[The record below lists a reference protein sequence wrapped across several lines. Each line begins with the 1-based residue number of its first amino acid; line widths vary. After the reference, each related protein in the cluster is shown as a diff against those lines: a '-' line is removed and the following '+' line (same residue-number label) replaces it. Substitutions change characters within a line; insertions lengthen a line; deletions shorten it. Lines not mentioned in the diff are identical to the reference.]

1 MSQDVL
7 SKNEIYSA
15 MEANRP
21 YASYIKTILGQV
33 AVTVWDSTLE
43 KPVDVILNGNPKK
56 KEPGCIVNVWNVKED
71 AVFKRLNVRLFNKGV
86 LIPYQ
91 APEEAPAEKTVEQS
105 TDEELKAIVNSKYM
119 ALVAKLNKIESV
131 PVLFRMMGLAEE
143 MDKSAKITG
152 AIEKRISEIQEGA
165 YSKLDPK
172 KTEPEDE
179 E

>member
-15 MEANRP
+15 MEANTP
-21 YASYIKTILGQV
+21 YSSYIKTILGQV

-43 KPVDVILNGNPKK
+43 KPVDIILNGNPKK
-56 KEPGCIVNVWNVKED
+56 KDPGCIVNVWNVKED
-71 AVFKRLNVRLFNKGV
+71 AVFKRLNVRLFKKGII
-86 LIPYQ
+86 IPYELPVA
-91 APEEAPAEKTVEQS
+91 APEEKSVEQS

-131 PVLFRMMGLAEE
+131 PVLFRMKGLAEE
-143 MDKSAKITG
+143 MDKSAKITE
-152 AIEKRISEIQEGA
+152 AIEKRISEIQMAE
-165 YSKLDPK
+165 YQKLQP
-172 KTEPEDE
+172 KTETQDE